1 MTDGTGVAVELWWL
15 ALTGVLML
23 VVSLP
28 YVTDRIFTAGFG
40 GALGNPQNNKIPH
53 SAWAERMRAA
63 HYNCVENLVVF
74 APLCVAVVVAGQ
86 TSETTAMAAMA
97 FFISRVVYVVV
108 YTFGIPIVRTL
119 AFLVGWLSS
128 LALAGVLLGV
138 I

>member
-1 MTDGTGVAVELWWL
+1 
-15 ALTGVLML
+15 
-23 VVSLP
+23 
-28 YVTDRIFTAGFG
+28 
-40 GALGNPQNNKIPH
+40 
-53 SAWAERMRAA
+53 
-63 HYNCVENLVVF
+63 
-74 APLCVAVVVAGQ
+74 
-86 TSETTAMAAMA
+86 MAAMA